1 MECLIWVSYCS
12 TGESPQG
19 SSALSS
25 ESRTVRSGSRGS
37 GVLGMD
43 WSCSSTLGLTSG
55 LLYRFRDL
63 LLRLSGLERC
73 SIRWK
78 GGPAC
83 RLEGKMPFSMTSLI
97 QESSLLPSL
106 DRGRVGLPWTEA
118 SPSGKA
124 SCCMRGVLS
133 SAGCLFLPHML
144 PFAAGHRIVGVLN
157 FGRFFFYCIWRIF
170 FTSLLVGCRNGI
182 LQTMHIE

>member
-37 GVLGMD
+37 GVLGKD

-157 FGRFFFYCIWRIF
+157 FGRFFSIAFGGF
-170 FTSLLVGCRNGI
+170 SLPLYW
-182 LQTMHIE
+182 